1 MSNTSVMLTKEQKA
15 IIAEALDVMPEDLE
29 EIKVKASACKKTSF
43 RDDFSMVFKDNTV
56 LKLNGDCT
64 LSTTDHT
71 LTLICDRD
79 LAVWKEVARSLN

>member
-43 RDDFSMVFKDNTV
+43 RDDFSMVFKDNTACSPEWIDT
-56 LKLNGDCT
+56 NGIQIVII
-64 LSTTDHT
+64 SYH
-71 LTLICDRD
+71 
-79 LAVWKEVARSLN
+79 